1 MTQRSSMVI
10 ATLHNITK
18 STIREKSMQ
27 PRIRKKCTVAVT
39 HELRIRAR
47 KAAFLF

>member
-1 MTQRSSMVI
+1 MVI
-10 ATLHNITK
+10 ATPHNITK
-18 STIREKSMQ
+18 STLEKSMQ

-47 KAAFLF
+47 KTAFLF